1 MPYAKTKTTKGSTYC
16 EGQAL
21 MTAVIFFLFIS
32 LSVVGGMSFSILRG
46 TKLSL
51 DIINS
56 KESYFLAEAA
66 VEDVVFR
73 IARGKSYSSNEVI
86 TLNNSFATT
95 TTEGV
100 AGEVE
105 LISTASVN
113 DNVRKIKIVM
123 TSGDG
128 ASFHYGVQSGEGGMM
143 MDNLA
148 QVTGNAYSAGPISA
162 SNDNEIRGDVISAG
176 PFGFVSGVYATGT
189 VFAHNI
195 SDSEI
200 EGDAYYQTISD
211 TIVWGNSYPD
221 SPDQST
227 CDLPIS
233 DELIERWKNSA
244 ATSVVSSPCPY
255 VIDSDTIIGPVKIAC
270 DLEIK
275 GSPTVTFAGP
285 VWVEGDITFQNNAI
299 VRVGVSVGG
308 KSVPIIADNL
318 NDRLASSKIIL
329 KNNVEFYG
337 SGEGGSYILMISQN
351 NSAENGGDERAIEII
366 NNVLGDLL
374 IYAGHGKISVQNG
387 ATLREVTAHTI
398 HLSNLA
404 DIVYETGL
412 ASLLFEAGPSGG
424 MSITSWGEVE

>member
-1 MPYAKTKTTKGSTYC
+1 MSYVKPKTTKGSIYC

-21 MTAVIFFLFIS
+21 MTAVIFFLLIS
-32 LSVVGGMSFSILRG
+32 VSVIGGMSFSILSG
-46 TKLSL
+46 VKFSLSA
-51 DIINS
+51 ISS

-66 VEDVVFR
+66 TEDIVFR
-73 IARGKSYSSNEVI
+73 ITKGKNYSSNEVI
-86 TLNNSFATT
+86 ALNNSFATT
-95 TTEGV
+95 TTENV
-100 AGEVE
+100 SGEVE

-113 DNVRKIKIVM
+113 DNVRKIKVTM
-123 TSGDG
+123 TNGDG

-176 PFGFVSGVYATGT
+176 PFGSVSGVYATGT
-189 VFAHNI
+189 VYAHNI

-200 EGDAYYQTISD
+200 EGDAYYQNIFNT
-211 TIVWGNSYPD
+211 TVWGELYPD
-221 SPDQST
+221 SEDKSSV
-227 CDLPIS
+227 DLPIS
-233 DELIERWKNSA
+233 DELIEEWKSA
-244 ATSVVSSPCPY
+244 ATSSVITSPCPY
-255 VIDSDTIIGPVKIAC
+255 VVKSDITLGPVKIAC
-270 DLEIK
+270 DLEIE

-299 VRVGVSVGG
+299 VRVDPSVGG
-308 KSVPIIADNL
+308 KSVPIIADNPA
-318 NDRLASSKIIL
+318 DRLTSGRIIL

-337 SGEGGSYILMISQN
+337 SGEGGSYVLMISQN
-351 NSAENGGDERAIEII
+351 DSAENGGDEVAIEII

-374 IYAGHGKISVQNG
+374 IYAGHGKISVQND
-387 ATLREVTAHTI
+387 ATLKEVTAHTI

-412 ASLLFEAGPSGG
+412 ANLLFDSGPSGG
-424 MSITSWGEVE
+424 MSV